1 MTFLDWLSANPI
13 GILFLGL
20 AANVFMIIAVVAF
33 VQGRTIEL
41 WPPKIGAK
49 NEVPRQR
56 VLVDT
61 VPFPKEGHANF
72 WDGSYPHGRDVNVPV
87 RFKVPFS
94 HKPDV
99 IVSLQML
106 DAGVQILRVK
116 VEARNITPEGFDLR
130 FETWKESLVWNVI
143 AAWVAVGT

>member
-1 MTFLDWLSANPI
+1 MTFLEWLSANPI
-13 GILFLGL
+13 GIFFLGL

-41 WPPKIGAK
+41 WPPKIGPK
-49 NEVPRQR
+49 IELPRQR
-56 VLVDT
+56 VLLDT

-72 WDGSYPHGRDVNVPV
+72 WDGSYADGRNVDVPI
-87 RFKVPFS
+87 RFRIPFQ

-99 IVSLQML
+99 IVALHML
-106 DAGVQILRVK
+106 DAGIQIVRVK

-130 FETWKESLVWNVI
+130 FETWKDSRLWNAT